1 MTVCLGVET
10 GRAERV
16 KGGGVGRIFENQC
29 ENDVFLHAVK
39 HYYFGDRG
47 HYYNY

>member
-1 MTVCLGVET
+1 MLGRRD
-10 GRAERV
+10 RASGASE
-16 KGGGVGRIFENQC
+16 GGGVGRIFENQC